1 VLNPLVSFATSLL
14 TSAQPLA
21 IPIVGIALF
30 IAGVTLAFGNHQ
42 HGKVGVAMA
51 LVGGAVMLSAQ
62 TMAAAVHA

>member
-1 VLNPLVSFATSLL
+1 VLNPLVNFATGLL
-14 TSAQPLA
+14 TSAQPLV

-51 LVGGAVMLSAQ
+51 LAGGAVMLGAQ
-62 TMAAAVHA
+62 QMAAAIHA